1 MFWGSEGSG
10 ILVVPTGQFCCGR
23 CLRLPVASLH
33 RACFLLCF
41 PVEDPSFKLRLRA
54 MLAVVQQELDR
65 ISGDAPITRAVNAA
79 QLLGWQQKL
88 RESALLK
95 RNVLLVPRSN
105 VAAGAFASYVIDP
118 ATLAD
123 LPPTLDLE
131 EYLLMD
137 DSAPRSEL
145 GLGVSVV
152 EIAMGVERHCAAGA
166 TSAPAVGAL
175 KAKPATPQEAL
186 TTSSSTSP
194 SAPPP
199 TAAAHVA
206 GLVPARVLQAQPSD
220 EGVC

>member
-1 MFWGSEGSG
+1 MLDSW
-10 ILVVPTGQFCCGR
+10 T
-23 CLRLPVASLH
+23 
-33 RACFLLCF
+33 F

-54 MLAVVQQELDR
+54 MSAVVQQELDR

-137 DSAPRSEL
+137 D
-145 GLGVSVV
+145 
-152 EIAMGVERHCAAGA
+152 
-166 TSAPAVGAL
+166 
-175 KAKPATPQEAL
+175 
-186 TTSSSTSP
+186 
-194 SAPPP
+194 
-199 TAAAHVA
+199 
-206 GLVPARVLQAQPSD
+206 
-220 EGVC
+220 